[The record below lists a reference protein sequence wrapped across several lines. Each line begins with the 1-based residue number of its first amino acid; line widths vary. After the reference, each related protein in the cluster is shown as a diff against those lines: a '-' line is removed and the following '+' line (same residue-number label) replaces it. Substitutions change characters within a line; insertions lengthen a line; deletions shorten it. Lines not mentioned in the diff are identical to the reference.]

1 MLVVLM
7 HVEMEQLQ
15 MLGYDIS
22 WAAFNIVE
30 VMSQPTFTNKRI
42 GYLAASQSFHE
53 GTEVVML
60 TTSLFKKVI
69 LTATGHLS
77 SSLG

>member
-1 MLVVLM
+1 
-7 HVEMEQLQ
+7 

-42 GYLAASQSFHE
+42 GYLAAAQSFHE

-60 TTSLFKKVI
+60 TTSLFKKAKPSPPPSYAQDTSA
-69 LTATGHLS
+69 LKA
-77 SSLG
+77 SLPFSF